1 MTPFLYWNIDIGN
14 IEVLWYGPIPAR
26 LASNIALETFLPS
39 GVVSLPRLIDVKG
52 HLYYLTGSLS
62 CDSGT
67 FVHTEHT
74 SIVPIRLLIQDQ
86 IRVHFHPRLNVRH
99 YYQVIIMI
107 ISIR

>member
-1 MTPFLYWNIDIGN
+1 M
-14 IEVLWYGPIPAR
+14 EVLWNLPMPAM
-26 LASNIALETFLPS
+26 LALSKPLETILPS
-39 GVVSLPRLIDVKG
+39 GVVSLPKFNDVKG
-52 HLYYLTGSLS
+52 HLYYLMGSLS
-62 CDSGT
+62 HNSGT